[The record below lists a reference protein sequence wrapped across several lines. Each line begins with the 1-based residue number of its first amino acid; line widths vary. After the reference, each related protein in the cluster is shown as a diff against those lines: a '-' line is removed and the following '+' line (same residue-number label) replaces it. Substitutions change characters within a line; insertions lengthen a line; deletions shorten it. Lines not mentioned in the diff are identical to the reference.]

1 MKKLIFGC
9 ALMISG
15 MIGAF
20 GWLIAKC
27 ALGWNYTSPL
37 SALTYDVQSIVVFVV
52 FIAVAIC
59 GAVIAVKSLK
69 ADR

>member
-1 MKKLIFGC
+1 MKKLVFGC

-27 ALGWNYTSPL
+27 SLGWNYTSPL
-37 SALTYDVQSIVVFVV
+37 SALFFDAQSIIVFLI
-52 FIAVAIC
+52 FFAVAIY
-59 GAVIAVKSLK
+59 GSVIAVKSLK
-69 ADR
+69 ADK